1 MTSRLSRWL
10 AHIVSGLAGRIY
22 VAFLLAAGLPVSV
35 AGLIGI
41 YYSLD
46 ALKNETLQHLD
57 HEVSGRAAGL
67 GRFFDQ
73 VTSELLVLTSLP
85 VVLDLADALGGPG
98 TVRSEVRERVERAYA
113 GFARAY
119 PYMYQ
124 VRFLDTEGREIVR
137 VDRRGE
143 RPYVVPPE
151 ELQDKADR
159 YYVHETLALQPGQ
172 VYVSPLD
179 LNIERGQIEQPE
191 RPVVRF
197 ATPMPDR
204 RGQTRGLLIIN
215 LHADFMLDQIQEMA
229 GMRGGTA
236 YLFDRSGFYVARSA
250 EDQKP
255 AAVLQM
261 RSVEGLAQTF
271 PRSLLTAIVRGGRG
285 TQVVGEWIM
294 AYAPIGVGRGL
305 SERSDSSMEWAIAS
319 SFPRARLLDAVF
331 NLYLLYAVLVLCL
344 AATAAGGFL
353 LSRRLLRPLSLLA
366 AETEEIAKG
375 NFTHRVEIRGRDEI
389 ADLGA
394 RFNAMAGKLEGTY
407 RSLEQQKGR
416 LEEEVK
422 ARTAQLEREQEAR
435 RELDRQMFQM
445 EKMTAMGELAMGLAH
460 EIGNPL
466 AGMKAVVQM
475 LEDEPL
481 SPQVR
486 GYLARVHGEIDR
498 LSAFLRTFHGFA
510 APQETHPV
518 ACRLRDALD
527 DVLIWTRNEAKSRK
541 VTIGYAA
548 CCDAVP
554 PLWADPGQ
562 LKQVLLNLV
571 INAIHAMPDG
581 GSIEIGMCARDAD
594 LLAEVPRMRFCVSD
608 NGPGIAPEVMPK
620 IFDPFFTTRAS
631 GSGLG
636 LAVVRKI
643 AMQHGADIH
652 VHSEPDKGA
661 RFELAWPVAPGAR
674 PAGGAI
680 AFECP
685 AEPAHA

>member
-1 MTSRLSRWL
+1 MFAVQRLK
-10 AHIVSGLAGRIY
+10 GLSTRIY
-22 VAFLLAAGLPVSV
+22 VAFLAAAAVPVAA

-46 ALKNETLQHLD
+46 ALKNETLHHLD
-57 HEVSGRAAGL
+57 QEVSGRAASL

-73 VTSELLVLTSLP
+73 VTSELLLLTNLP
-85 VVLDLADALGGPG
+85 VVLDVADALARPG
-98 TVRSEVRERVERAYA
+98 AINAGVRERVERAYT

-137 VDRRGE
+137 VDRRGD
-143 RPYVVPPE
+143 RPYVVPAA
-151 ELQDKADR
+151 ELQDKSGR

-179 LNIERGQIEQPE
+179 LNIEHGKVEQPE
-191 RPVVRF
+191 RPVIRF

-204 RGQTRGLLIIN
+204 TGTTRGLIIIN

-229 GMRGGTA
+229 GLRGGTA
-236 YLFDRSGFYVARSA
+236 YLVDRSGFFVARSA
-250 EDQKP
+250 ND
-255 AAVLQM
+255 AARAAGLHMQ
-261 RSVEGLAQTF
+261 SVEVLTSLF
-271 PRSLLTAIVRGGRG
+271 PRSLLATMVRGGRG
-285 TQVVGEWIM
+285 TEVAGDWIV
-294 AYAPIGVGRGL
+294 AYAPIALGRTL
-305 SERSDSSMEWAIAS
+305 AERSDSSVEWAIVSA
-319 SFPRARLLDAVF
+319 FPRAKLLEAVF
-331 NLYLLYAVLVLCL
+331 NLYLLYAVLALCL
-344 AATAAGGFL
+344 IATAVGGFL
-353 LSRRLLRPLSLLA
+353 LSRHLLRPLSLLA
-366 AETEEIAKG
+366 RETEEVAKG
-375 NFTHRVEIRGRDEI
+375 NFAHRVEIRGSDEI

-394 RFNAMAGKLEGTY
+394 RFNAMAGKLEHSY
-407 RSLEQQKGR
+407 RSLEEQKGR

-422 ARTAQLEREQEAR
+422 ARTAQLEREQESH

-475 LEDEPL
+475 LEEEEL
-481 SPQVR
+481 APQVR
-486 GYLARVHGEIDR
+486 EYLGRVHGEINR

-518 ACRLRDALD
+518 ACRLKDALE
-527 DVLIWTRNEAKSRK
+527 DVLLWTRKEARAHN
-541 VTIGYAA
+541 VTIDYSG

-554 PLWADPGQ
+554 DLWADSGQ

-571 INAIHAMPDG
+571 INAVQAMPG
-581 GSIEIGMCARDAD
+581 GGKIEIGMYAQDAD
-594 LLAEVPRMRFCVSD
+594 LSGAVPRMRFCVSD
-608 NGPGIAPEVMPK
+608 TGPGIAPEVLPK
-620 IFDPFFTTRAS
+620 IFDPFFTTRTD

-636 LAVVRKI
+636 LAVVKKI
-643 AMQHGADIH
+643 AMQHGADIC
-652 VHSEPDKGA
+652 VHSEHGKGT
-661 RFELAWPVAPGAR
+661 RFELTWPAAPGAR
-674 PAGGAI
+674 DASVRVCGA
-680 AFECP
+680 ALSRE